1 MKPSEK
7 YLAILNSG
15 DFYAD
20 DSQRYALDQLDEL
33 QAALI
38 NQPIGTNN
46 WWQRLTA
53 GSTTSTTPSGLY
65 FWGGVGRGKTFLM
78 DIFYQCL
85 PFEEKRRYHFHSF
98 MNQIHHSLKQLSGTP
113 SPLEAVANDLARDM
127 RVLCLDEF
135 VITDIA
141 DAMILTGLLKTLFEQ
156 GVVLVTTSNCQPV
169 DLYRNGLQRARFL
182 PAIDLI
188 LERCRVV
195 NLDGGKDYRL
205 MGLQQTHLY
214 TVPHSQSALDAVNLY
229 LAEHVHPIQ
238 LSSERLSINGRELS
252 FQFCSEDTVWFSF
265 DQLCKTSR
273 SQNDYLEIARLFN
286 TVILTDIEQM
296 SHLTDDIAKR
306 FILLI
311 DILYDHRVI
320 LICSASVGADQLY
333 QGKRLAFEFERTTS
347 RLIEMQSEQYLKL
360 GHTLQ

>member
-7 YLAILNSG
+7 YQKFLNSG
-15 DFYAD
+15 EFYAD
-20 DSQRYALDQLDEL
+20 DSQRHAIGQLDEL

-38 NQPIGTNN
+38 DQPVETSN

-53 GSTTSTTPSGLY
+53 SSTTTTTPTGLY

-85 PFEEKRRYHFHSF
+85 PFEEKGRFHFHAF
-98 MNQIHHSLKQLSGTP
+98 MNQIHHSLKQLLNTP
-113 SPLEAVANDLARDM
+113 NPLEAVAKDLAGDM

-141 DAMILTGLLKTLFEQ
+141 DAMILSGLLKALFEQ
-156 GVVLVTTSNCQPV
+156 GVVLVTTSNCEPN
-169 DLYRNGLQRARFL
+169 DLYRNGLQRVRFL

-188 LERCRVV
+188 SKQCHVV

-205 MGLQQTHLY
+205 MGLQQMHLY
-214 TVPHSQSALDAVNLY
+214 TVPHSQAALDEVSLY
-229 LAEHVHPIQ
+229 LSEHVQPIQ
-238 LSSERLSINGRELS
+238 LNSERLNINGRELS

-265 DQLCKTSR
+265 NELCKTSR
-273 SQNDYLEIARLFN
+273 SQTDYLEIARLFN

-311 DILYDHRVI
+311 DVLYDHHVI
-320 LICSASVGADQLY
+320 LICTASVSVDRLY
-333 QGKRLAFEFERTTS
+333 QGKRLSFEFERTIS
-347 RLIEMQSEQYLKL
+347 RLIDMQSEQYLTQA
-360 GHTLQ
+360 HTLQ